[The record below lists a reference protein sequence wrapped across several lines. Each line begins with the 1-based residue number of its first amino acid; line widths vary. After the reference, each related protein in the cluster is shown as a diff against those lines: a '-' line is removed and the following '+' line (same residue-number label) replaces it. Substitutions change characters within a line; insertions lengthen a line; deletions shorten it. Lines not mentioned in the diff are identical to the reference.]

1 MLTINADDHSVMRQ
15 FHKPDDEKRMVV
27 ILNET
32 DYDPWLQASANES
45 RDFLQQYPADGLL
58 AEAKQTGSLF

>member
-15 FHKPDDEKRMVV
+15 FHKPDDKKRMVV

-32 DYDPWLQASANES
+32 DYDPWLHATAKES
-45 RDFLQQYPADGLL
+45 RDFLQQYPAEDLL
-58 AEAKQTGSLF
+58 AVSKATGSLF

>member
-1 MLTINADDHSVMRQ
+1 MLTSNADDHSVMRQ
-15 FHKPDDEKRMVV
+15 FHKPDDKKRMVV

-45 RDFLQQYPADGLL
+45 RDFLQQYPADELPT
-58 AEAKQTGSLF
+58 EAKQTGSLF